1 MKAIVIDHYA
11 HPSKQPVTNQA
22 SEPKP
27 AADEVLVEVHSACA
41 IVHPSTSER
50 SLIHMSLHS
59 ALNFFDILQAQG
71 KYQNQPPFPFVLGAE
86 FAGTIATSSP
96 IPKGCPFKRG
106 DRVFGSGQ
114 GAYAERVA
122 AKWQNLHPIPNGFSF
137 EQAAGLFVTWP
148 TRCVIIGDSSQ
159 HFSSR
164 LSYEALVGRAQL
176 QPGEWCLV
184 HAAAGG
190 VGLAA
195 VQIAKALGAKVI
207 ATAGTQDKL
216 KVCKTFGGAD
226 EVLDYTKSGWQK
238 EVLKLTNGKGVD
250 VIYDPVGLIKDSLKC
265 IAWKGRAL
273 VVGFAAGE
281 IEKLPLN
288 LVLLKNISIVG
299 VHWGAYMKNDIG
311 HVPSV
316 WKALFQL
323 FESGKVKPV
332 VFSEVYQGLE
342 QVSVGLEAL
351 EQRKTWGKAI
361 VQIKPGPKIA
371 KL

>member
-11 HPSKQPVTNQA
+11 HPSEQPVTSQA
-22 SEPKP
+22 PEPQP
-27 AADEVLVEVHSACA
+27 AADEVLVEVHAA
-41 IVHPSTSER
+41 
-50 SLIHMSLHS
+50 
-59 ALNFFDILQAQG
+59 ALNFFDILQAKG

-86 FAGTIATSSP
+86 FAGTITSSSP
-96 IPKGCPFKRG
+96 IPKGCPFKSG
-106 DRVFGSGQ
+106 DRVFGSAQ
-114 GAYAERVA
+114 GAYAERVT
-122 AKWQNLHPIPNGFSF
+122 AKWQSLHPIPNGFSF
-137 EQAAGLFVTWP
+137 DQAAGLFVTWP
-148 TRCVIIGDSSQ
+148 T
-159 HFSSR
+159 
-164 LSYEALVGRAQL
+164 SYEALVGRAQL

-216 KVCKTFGGAD
+216 NVCKTFGGAD
-226 EVLDYTKSGWQK
+226 EVLDYTKPGWQK
-238 EVLKLTNGKGVD
+238 EVLKLTGGKGVD

-299 VHWGAYMKNDIG
+299 VHWGAYMKNDVG

-316 WKALFQL
+316 WKALFEL

-342 QVSVGLEAL
+342 QVSAGLEAL
-351 EQRKTWGKAI
+351 EQRKTWGKVI

>member
-11 HPSKQPVTNQA
+11 HPSKQLVTNQA
-22 SEPKP
+22 PEPKP
-27 AADEVLVEVHSACA
+27 AADEVLVEVHTA
-41 IVHPSTSER
+41 
-50 SLIHMSLHS
+50 

-86 FAGTIATSSP
+86 FAGTVSASSP
-96 IPKGCPFKRG
+96 IPRDCPFRPG
-106 DRVFGSGQ
+106 DRVFGSAQ
-114 GAYAERVA
+114 GSYAERVA
-122 AKWQNLHPIPNGFSF
+122 AKWHSLHPIPNGFSF

-148 TRCVIIGDSSQ
+148 T
-159 HFSSR
+159 
-164 LSYEALVGRAQL
+164 SYEALVGRAQL

-216 KVCKTFGGAD
+216 NVCKEFGGAD
-226 EVLDYTKSGWQK
+226 EVLDYTKPGWQK

-299 VHWGAYMKNDIG
+299 VHWGAYMKNDVS

-316 WKALFQL
+316 WKALFEL

-342 QVSVGLEAL
+342 QVSSGLEAL

>member
-50 SLIHMSLHS
+50 SLIHMRLHS

-86 FAGTIATSSP
+86 FAGTIAASSP

-265 IAWKGRAL
+265 IAWKVPARVGRWL
-273 VVGFAAGE
+273 RGRRNRE
-281 IEKLPLN
+281 
-288 LVLLKNISIVG
+288 
-299 VHWGAYMKNDIG
+299 KNDVG

-316 WKALFQL
+316 WKALFEL

>member
-50 SLIHMSLHS
+50 SLIHMRLHS

-71 KYQNQPPFPFVLGAE
+71 KYQTA
-86 FAGTIATSSP
+86 SSP

-148 TRCVIIGDSSQ
+148 T
-159 HFSSR
+159 
-164 LSYEALVGRAQL
+164 SYEALVGRAQL

-299 VHWGAYMKNDIG
+299 VHWGAYMKNDVG

-316 WKALFQL
+316 WKALFEL

>member
-11 HPSKQPVTNQA
+11 HPSKQLVTDQA
-22 SEPKP
+22 PEPKP
-27 AADEVLVEVHSACA
+27 AADEVLVEVHTA
-41 IVHPSTSER
+41 
-50 SLIHMSLHS
+50 

-86 FAGTIATSSP
+86 FAGTISASSP
-96 IPKGCPFKRG
+96 IPKDCPFKPG
-106 DRVFGSGQ
+106 DRVFGSAQ
-114 GAYAERVA
+114 GSYAERVA
-122 AKWQNLHPIPNGFSF
+122 AKWHSLHPIPNGFSF

-148 TRCVIIGDSSQ
+148 T
-159 HFSSR
+159 
-164 LSYEALVGRAQL
+164 SYEALVGRAQL
-176 QPGEWCLV
+176 QSGEWCLV

-216 KVCKTFGGAD
+216 NVCKEFGGAD
-226 EVLDYTKSGWQK
+226 EVLDYTKPGWQK

-299 VHWGAYMKNDIG
+299 VHWGAYMKNDVG

-316 WKALFQL
+316 WKALFEL

-342 QVSVGLEAL
+342 QVSAGLAAL

>member
-27 AADEVLVEVHSACA
+27 AADEVLVEVHSA
-41 IVHPSTSER
+41 
-50 SLIHMSLHS
+50 

-86 FAGTIATSSP
+86 FAGTIAASSP

-148 TRCVIIGDSSQ
+148 T
-159 HFSSR
+159 
-164 LSYEALVGRAQL
+164 SYEALVGRAQL

-299 VHWGAYMKNDIG
+299 VHWGAYMKNDVG

-316 WKALFQL
+316 WKALFEL

>member
-11 HPSKQPVTNQA
+11 HPSKQPVSNQA

-27 AADEVLVEVHSACA
+27 AADEVLVEVHTA
-41 IVHPSTSER
+41 
-50 SLIHMSLHS
+50 

-86 FAGTIATSSP
+86 FAGTISASSP
-96 IPKGCPFKRG
+96 IPKGCPFKPG
-106 DRVFGSGQ
+106 DRVFGSAQ
-114 GAYAERVA
+114 GTYAERIA
-122 AKWQNLHPIPNGFSF
+122 AKWHSLHPIPNGFSF

-148 TRCVIIGDSSQ
+148 T
-159 HFSSR
+159 
-164 LSYEALVGRAQL
+164 SYEALVGRAQL
-176 QPGEWCLV
+176 QPGEWCL
-184 HAAAGG
+184 
-190 VGLAA
+190 
-195 VQIAKALGAKVI
+195 
-207 ATAGTQDKL
+207 
-216 KVCKTFGGAD
+216 
-226 EVLDYTKSGWQK
+226 
-238 EVLKLTNGKGVD
+238 D

-299 VHWGAYMKNDIG
+299 IHWGAYMKNDVA

-316 WKALFQL
+316 WKALFEL
-323 FESGKVKPV
+323 FESGRVKPV

-342 QVSVGLEAL
+342 QVSAGLEAL